1 MPCLLLSDVLGGL
14 VMEEKPPKHSCA
26 KEEVVPTSAAM
37 EKNNDKD
44 PAGSVSG
51 TVTAAATLAF
61 MQ

>member
-1 MPCLLLSDVLGGL
+1 
-14 VMEEKPPKHSCA
+14 MEEKPPKHSCA